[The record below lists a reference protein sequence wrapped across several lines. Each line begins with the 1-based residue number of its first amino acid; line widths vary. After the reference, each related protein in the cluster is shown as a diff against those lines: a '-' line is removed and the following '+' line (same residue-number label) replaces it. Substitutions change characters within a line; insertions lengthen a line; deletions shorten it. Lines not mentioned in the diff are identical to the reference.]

1 MTLDDLRQ
9 KNWTVEGRPLSGEA
23 VFALYWAIES
33 QDERAQHAALVM
45 DLSDDDRRRY
55 VGIGTNLYAYIGV
68 GMVAA
73 SPSATITCRRWD
85 RAISL
90 LKRAG
95 LVSYAGGGRWVALSG
110 RAL

>member
-1 MTLDDLRQ
+1 VTLDDLRQ
-9 KNWTVEGRPLSGEA
+9 KNWTVKGRPLSGEA

-45 DLSDDDRRRY
+45 DLSDDDSRRY
-55 VGIGTNLYAYIGV
+55 VVIGG
-68 GMVAA
+68 
-73 SPSATITCRRWD
+73 RRWD